1 MWQYVPNWNVLVRRQ
16 KNSQTQCKNLILVD
30 PFMFCCFL
38 SLSAAFHLHLH
49 KSSLFKLLSQVCPF
63 SRPEFLKH
71 KLFIVPNI
79 HKNIKKK
86 IEIFWH
92 FLFAERICTEKRIF
106 SISFYENYWLFRYKK
121 LDCEFHLLSLLTFA
135 NAKCHGHT
143 CSFYFSQIECNSIIE
158 GKFSQ

>member
-1 MWQYVPNWNVLVRRQ
+1 MSQIGMCLCGDKGIRRHTV
-16 KNSQTQCKNLILVD
+16 KISFLVD

-38 SLSAAFHLHLH
+38 FLSAAFHLHLH

-106 SISFYENYWLFRYKK
+106 SISFYERYWSFRYKK
-121 LDCEFHLLSLLTFA
+121 IGLWVSPFVLVDICQCQMPWSHM
-135 NAKCHGHT
+135 
-143 CSFYFSQIECNSIIE
+143 
-158 GKFSQ
+158 